1 MGFIKH
7 GQVTLCPVILV
18 RSLLEIDVTTGH
30 FLPNIYLYLSFEKYY
45 QKMRCVCLFL
55 CLEFLV
61 PLKNVHSFGNITIV
75 CEGVQILTF
84 ARLLWRLGSD
94 GSVACQVYCDTGIHL
109 CPSRLGFK
117 PPPPTPQTFRL
128 NGQRFNPLRH
138 RRTVVYK

>member
-7 GQVTLCPVILV
+7 RQVTLSPLILV
-18 RSLLEIDVTTGH
+18 SSLLEIDVTAGH
-30 FLPNIYLYLSFEKYY
+30 FLPNNYLYLSFEIYY

-61 PLKNVHSFGNITIV
+61 PLKIVHSFGNITIV

-94 GSVACQVYCDTGIHL
+94 GSVVCQVYCDTGIHL
-109 CPSRLGFK
+109 CPSRLGFD
-117 PPPPTPQTFRL
+117 PPPPPNLPFEWPTL
-128 NGQRFNPLRH
+128 
-138 RRTVVYK
+138 